1 MLNQITI
8 RGGLTFIIVLF
19 VALLLT
25 VIGVGYGALKE
36 ANDGLRDAQH
46 DSVSLASLNAS
57 SEKLLQVRLALG
69 SYETL
74 FSVGKATEEM
84 LNAAHKLLADSNKDF
99 QAYADGPFD
108 SDAERALVQEAAK
121 ARAALVA
128 DALEPEHKALV
139 DNDFNTFRT
148 IQGET
153 ADRYYAPYAK
163 AIAALQ
169 RLQADNQ
176 QRESQA
182 AARRFQIS
190 GFAFG
195 AVGLAAI
202 VIGVLARVAMSIA
215 LVRPIERT
223 IAHFRSIAAGDLTV
237 GVVSRSRNE
246 MGQLLAA
253 LAQMRDGLANTVAGV
268 RSSSNAIAHGV
279 TEIAAGNLDLSN
291 RTGQQAAAL
300 ERTAASIEQ
309 MSSTVRQ
316 NADNAK
322 EANRLAQ
329 GALETVSHGA
339 EVVNRVIDTMNDIT
353 GSSRRVTEITGVIEG
368 IAFQTNIL
376 ALNAAV
382 EAARAG
388 EEGRGFSVVAAEV
401 RTLAQRSAT
410 AAKEIKE
417 LLGESAAQVELGA
430 SLVTQAG
437 GTMSDARQAVER
449 MTGIMGDIESAAGAQ
464 RARIEQV
471 NHEIAQIDQVTQ
483 NNATLVEEAAAAAR
497 SLEEQTDALR
507 EAVAVF
513 RLDAGAADIG
523 QFKPHDAS
531 PRSGARTLAGDA
543 LAPAVHPALANV

>member
-1 MLNQITI
+1 MLKHITI

-25 VIGVGYGALKE
+25 VIGVGYGSLK
-36 ANDGLRDAQH
+36 ATNDGLRDAQRG
-46 DSVSLASLNAS
+46 SASLASLNAS

-74 FSVGKATEEM
+74 FSVGKATEAM
-84 LNAAHKLLADSNKDF
+84 LNAAHKLLADSNNDF
-99 QAYADGPFD
+99 RLYAEGSFG
-108 SDAERALVQEAAK
+108 SDEERALAQTAAK
-121 ARAALVA
+121 ARAALVSE
-128 DALEPEHKALV
+128 ALEPEYKALV

-163 AIAALQ
+163 AIDALQ
-169 RLQADNQ
+169 RYQADNQ
-176 QRESQA
+176 RRDADA
-182 AARRFQIS
+182 AARQFRIS
-190 GFAFG
+190 AIAFG
-195 AVGLAAI
+195 GVGLAAI
-202 VIGVLARVAMSIA
+202 VIGVLARIAMSIA
-215 LVRPIERT
+215 FVRPIERT

-237 GVVSRSRNE
+237 GVQSHSRNE

-253 LAQMRDGLANTVAGV
+253 LAQMRDGLAGTVSDV
-268 RSSSNAIAHGV
+268 RGGSNAIAHSV

-316 NADNAK
+316 NAENAK

-329 GALETVSHGA
+329 GALQTVSRGA
-339 EVVNRVIDTMNDIT
+339 DVVNRVIDTMSGIT
-353 GSSRRVTEITGVIEG
+353 SSSRKVTEITGVIEG

-401 RTLAQRSAT
+401 RSLAQRSAT
-410 AAKEIKE
+410 AAKEIKD
-417 LLGESAAQVELGA
+417 LLGQSATQVELGA
-430 SLVTQAG
+430 SLVGEAG
-437 GTMSDARQAVER
+437 GTMSDARLAVER
-449 MTGIMGDIESAAGAQ
+449 MTGIMGELEAAADAQ
-464 RARIEQV
+464 RTRIEQV

-483 NNATLVEEAAAAAR
+483 NNAALVEEAAAAAK
-497 SLEEQTDALR
+497 SLEEQTDALKQ
-507 EAVAVF
+507 AVAVF
-513 RLDAGAADIG
+513 RLGSG
-523 QFKPHDAS
+523 GGEFGPHDNA
-531 PRSGARTLAGDA
+531 PVRDA
-543 LAPAVHPALANV
+543 AAHLPMPVAAMAI

>member
-46 DSVSLASLNAS
+46 GSVSLASLNAS

-74 FSVGKATEEM
+74 FSVGKATSEM
-84 LNAAHKLLADSNKDF
+84 LDAAHKMLADSNNDF
-99 QAYADGPFD
+99 RAYADGSFG
-108 SDAERALVQEAAK
+108 SDEERALAQTAAK

-128 DALEPEHKALV
+128 DALEPEYKALV

-163 AIAALQ
+163 AIDALQ
-169 RLQADNQ
+169 RLEADNQ
-176 QRESQA
+176 RRDAEA
-182 AARRFQIS
+182 AARRFQMS

-195 AVGLAAI
+195 GIGLAAI
-202 VIGVLARVAMSIA
+202 VIGVLARLAMSFA

-237 GVVSRSRNE
+237 AVASHARNE

-253 LAQMRDGLANTVAGV
+253 LAQMRDGLAGTVAEV
-268 RSSSNAIAHGV
+268 RGGSNAIAHSV

-309 MSSTVRQ
+309 LSSTVRQ

-329 GALETVSHGA
+329 GALQTVSRGA
-339 EVVNRVIDTMNDIT
+339 DVVNRVIDTMSDIT
-353 GSSRRVTEITGVIEG
+353 SSSRKVTEITGVIEG

-388 EEGRGFSVVAAEV
+388 EDGRGFSVVAAEV
-401 RTLAQRSAT
+401 RSLAQRSAT
-410 AAKEIKE
+410 AAKEIKD
-417 LLGESAAQVELGA
+417 LLGASAAQVELGA
-430 SLVTQAG
+430 SLVGEAG

-449 MTGIMGDIESAAGAQ
+449 MTGIMGEIEAAAGAQ
-464 RARIEQV
+464 STSIGQV

-483 NNATLVEEAAAAAR
+483 NNAALVEEAAAAAK

-507 EAVAVF
+507 QAVAVF
-513 RLDAGAADIG
+513 RLGSGSGDFERNAMPVRAAA
-523 QFKPHDAS
+523 H
-531 PRSGARTLAGDA
+531 ARAV
-543 LAPAVHPALANV
+543 APAMAA

>member
-1 MLNQITI
+1 MLNKITI

-36 ANDGLRDAQH
+36 VNDGLRDAQRG
-46 DSVSLASLNAS
+46 SVSLASLNAS

-74 FSVGKATEEM
+74 FSVGKATEDM
-84 LNAAHKLLADSNKDF
+84 LSAAHKLLADSNNDF
-99 QAYADGPFD
+99 NAYADGPFG
-108 SDAERALVQEAAK
+108 SDAERALAQEAAK

-128 DALEPEHKALV
+128 DALEPEYKALV
-139 DNDFNTFRT
+139 ENDFNTFRT

-163 AIAALQ
+163 AIEALQ

-176 QRESQA
+176 RGDAET
-182 AARRFQIS
+182 AARRFQVS

-215 LVRPIERT
+215 LVRPIEQT

-268 RSSSNAIAHGV
+268 RSGSHAIAHGV

-309 MSSTVRQ
+309 MSTTVRQ

-322 EANRLAQ
+322 EASRLAQ
-329 GALETVSHGA
+329 GALETVSRGA
-339 EVVNRVIDTMNDIT
+339 DVVNRVIDTMNGIT
-353 GSSRRVTEITGVIEG
+353 GSSRKVTEITGVIEG

-449 MTGIMGDIESAAGAQ
+449 MTGIMGEIEGAAGAQ
-464 RARIEQV
+464 SARIEQV

-483 NNATLVEEAAAAAR
+483 NNAALVEEAAAAAR

-507 EAVAVF
+507 QAVAVF
-513 RLDAGAADIG
+513 RLDAG
-523 QFKPHDAS
+523 
-531 PRSGARTLAGDA
+531 SGDFVRGDA
-543 LAPAVHPALANV
+543 PIRVATPKPMVTPAMAV

>member
-25 VIGVGYGALKE
+25 VIGVGYGALQQ

-46 DSVSLASLNAS
+46 GSVSLASLNAS
-57 SEKLLQVRLALG
+57 SEKLLKVRLALG

-74 FSVGKATEEM
+74 FSVGKATAEM
-84 LNAAHKLLADSNKDF
+84 LDAAHKLLADSSNDF
-99 QAYADGPFD
+99 KVYADGPFA
-108 SDAERALVQEAAK
+108 SDAERGLAQDVAK

-128 DALEPEHKALV
+128 DALEPEYKALV

-153 ADRYYAPYAK
+153 ADRYYAPYAQ
-163 AIAALQ
+163 AIDALQ
-169 RLQADNQ
+169 RLQSDNQ
-176 QRESQA
+176 RRDAQA
-182 AARRFQIS
+182 AARRFQMS

-195 AVGLAAI
+195 GVGLAAI
-202 VIGVLARVAMSIA
+202 VIGVLARIAMSIA

-237 GVVSRSRNE
+237 AVASRSRNE
-246 MGQLLAA
+246 MGQMLAA
-253 LAQMRDGLANTVAGV
+253 LAQMRDGLASTVADV
-268 RSSSNAIAHGV
+268 RGGSHAIAHSV

-309 MSSTVRQ
+309 LSSTVRQ

-329 GALETVSHGA
+329 GALQTVSRGA
-339 EVVNRVIDTMNDIT
+339 DVVNRVIDTMSDIT
-353 GSSRRVTEITGVIEG
+353 GSSRKVTEITGVIEG

-388 EEGRGFSVVAAEV
+388 EDGRGFSVVAAEV
-401 RTLAQRSAT
+401 RSLAQRSAT
-410 AAKEIKE
+410 AAKEIKD
-417 LLGESAAQVELGA
+417 LLGASAAQVELGA
-430 SLVTQAG
+430 SLVTEAG

-449 MTGIMGDIESAAGAQ
+449 MTGIMGDIEAAAGAQ
-464 RARIEQV
+464 STSIEQV
-471 NHEIAQIDQVTQ
+471 NHEIAQIDEVTQ
-483 NNATLVEEAAAAAR
+483 NNAALVEQAAAAAK

-507 EAVAVF
+507 QAVAVF
-513 RLDAGAADIG
+513 RLGASI
-523 QFKPHDAS
+523 
-531 PRSGARTLAGDA
+531 T
-543 LAPAVHPALANV
+543 PAMHPA